1 MPDSPDDR
9 VVETRHGAVVQLT
22 LNEPG
27 KRNALSARLRQQL
40 ADGLDRAIADATC
53 RAVVLTGAG
62 GHFCAGGD
70 LTSMADLTAVSGRAR
85 ITAIHRIVR
94 LVAGCEKPVI
104 AAVEGHAAGAG
115 LSLAALCDIVVAGE
129 TARFTCSFNRVGL
142 MPDLGATWVLPMR
155 MGLGRARFAMMTG
168 RTLPAADAER
178 WGLADL
184 VAPAGEALPTALAL
198 AAEIAGKSPLANGFA
213 KALTSRMPRD
223 LDEML
228 RAEADAQAIL
238 YASADLQ
245 EGRAAFLE
253 KREPVFSGR

>member
-1 MPDSPDDR
+1 MPDSTDR
-9 VVETRHGAVVQLT
+9 IVETRHGAVVQLT

-27 KRNALSARLRQQL
+27 KRNALSAPLRERL
-40 ADGLDRAIADATC
+40 ADGLERAIADEAC

-62 GHFCAGGD
+62 GQFCAGGD
-70 LTSMADLTAVSGRAR
+70 LTSMADLTAIAGRTR
-85 ITAIHRIVR
+85 IAGIHRIVR

-129 TARFTCSFNRVGL
+129 GAQFTCSFNRVGL
-142 MPDLGATWVLPMR
+142 MPDLGATWALPMR

-168 RTLPAADAER
+168 RSLSATDAER
-178 WGLADL
+178 WGLVEL
-184 VAPAGEALPTALAL
+184 VTPAGEALPAALAL
-198 AAEIAGKSPLANGFA
+198 AAEIARKAPLANGFA
-213 KALTSRMPRD
+213 KALTGRMPRD

-238 YASADLQ
+238 YASDDLE
-245 EGRAAFLE
+245 EGRTAFLG